1 MSQQD
6 KQAPMLVVRNA
17 RVVTCDGPPE
27 AAPKDRLAII
37 DGGMVAIGEDGR
49 VSYVGPEIKSLA
61 AAAANVVDA
70 ESGAVL
76 PGLVDPHT
84 HLVFA
89 GSRVDEFARRMA
101 GEDYQT
107 IAKEGGG
114 IAATVRATRAASDE
128 ALYCLAARRARVMR
142 RCGVTTLEV
151 KSGYGLRPASEA
163 ASLRAARRIGEEGHC
178 RVTTSFL
185 GAHAIPPERRGDRA
199 GYVDE
204 VVGAQL
210 DAVVAEG
217 LADAID
223 VYIDEGA
230 FTLAEGRRVLEAGK
244 ARGLAVRAHA
254 GQFADLGAA
263 ELVAEL
269 GGLSADHLEELSD
282 EGAAAMAAAGVVGVL
297 LPGAWRTLRQ
307 AAPDVG
313 RLRRAGVRLAVG
325 TDLNPGTSPTTN
337 LPLCAALAVRDA
349 GLTLEEAVLGVT
361 VDAAAAAGFEGVGRI
376 AEGCWG
382 DLAIYAHDDPRALA
396 YGIGDVRPLKVVLGG
411 RVVHEE
417 PRDGVAV
424 W

>member
-1 MSQQD
+1 
-6 KQAPMLVVRNA
+6 MLVVRNA
-17 RVVTCDGPPE
+17 RVVTCDGPLE
-27 AAPKDRLAII
+27 AAPSERLAII
-37 DGGMVAIGEDGR
+37 DGGMVAIGHDGR
-49 VSYVGPEIKSLA
+49 VSYVGTEVGALTA
-61 AAAANVVDA
+61 DAANVIDA
-70 ESGAVL
+70 ECGAVL

-128 ALYCLAARRARVMR
+128 ALYCLAARRARAMR
-142 RCGVTTLEV
+142 RWGVTTLEV
-151 KSGYGLRPASEA
+151 KSGYGLRPDSEV
-163 ASLRAARRIGEEGHC
+163 ASLRAARRIGEEGLC

-185 GAHAIPPERRGDRA
+185 GAHTIPPERQGDRT

-223 VYIDEGA
+223 AYIDEGA

-282 EGAAAMAAAGVVGVL
+282 EGARAMAAAGVVGVL

-307 AAPDVG
+307 AAPDVA
-313 RLRRAGVRLAVG
+313 RLRRRGVRMAVG

-376 AEGCWG
+376 AGGCWG
-382 DLAIYAHDDPRALA
+382 DLAIYAQDDPR
-396 YGIGDVRPLKVVLGG
+396 
-411 RVVHEE
+411 
-417 PRDGVAV
+417 
-424 W
+424 